1 MPDAVTIDGRSVAI
15 SRVGQGPP
23 LVCLPGG
30 PGFPGDQLGD
40 LGGVSRA
47 RTLLRLDWR
56 GAGDSEPP
64 ADGRH
69 GIADYVAD
77 LAAVQDTLGIDRL
90 ALFGHSF
97 GGIVAASYSA
107 RFPDRVE
114 RLVLDGTPD
123 RLDDGRAPV
132 GGMPGYFVNWGER
145 AQQYVDQ
152 IMASLFEP
160 AWTWFEANER
170 STVDLAAAL
179 PAITARTLVLTGD
192 QDWAVGPTRASAMAE
207 AINNASTAV
216 IPGAGHF
223 AWIDEPD
230 AYANR
235 VIAFLDQP
243 V

>member
-1 MPDAVTIDGRSVAI
+1 MQSRSTAAPWPSRGSGRDLRWFAFPEDRDSPATNSETWAVSPEP
-15 SRVGQGPP
+15 GP
-23 LVCLPGG
+23 CY
-30 PGFPGDQLGD
+30 D
-40 LGGVSRA
+40 R
-47 RTLLRLDWR
+47 R

-160 AWTWFEANER
+160 AWTWFEANEH

-207 AINNASTAV
+207 AIDNASTAV